1 MPRIELTPNLSR
13 QTEVA
18 ARDVS
23 GATVREA
30 LESFFSE
37 YPKARS
43 YLLDD
48 QGAVRQHVTLFV
60 DGVSIT
66 DRNALTD
73 PVEPDSVIFVMQAL
87 SGG

>member
-18 ARDVS
+18 SREVA
-23 GATVREA
+23 GKTLREA
-30 LESFFSE
+30 LDAFFSE
-37 YPKARS
+37 FPRARS

-48 QGAVRQHVTLFV
+48 QGAARQHVAFFI
-60 DGVSIT
+60 DGASIT
-66 DRNALTD
+66 DREGLGD
-73 PVEPDSVIFVMQAL
+73 PLRPESVIFVMQAL